1 MSEVAKRLAE
11 LILPNEERAPRPKF
25 DLDARIVPTARK
37 ASAPAVPAAD
47 VARRNNPLNV
57 RPVLTGFTAHAVE
70 LNSVRPVV
78 DLPTVWDVH
87 VYPFARL
94 GSGFSSYTLPDPTLT
109 LEQYHGAAFAFDEA
123 CALEEEP
130 TGTIRPRRTLP
141 PGDLAA
147 SVLEAYAV
155 VVFDP
160 ATDDLA
166 SIVRGQF
173 SAASTSVSWAGL
185 PALGPVTALAS
196 GFSLVPDG
204 NGGTVQAPFSAQ
216 FDIAPPSLNVA
227 PATGGGAIF
236 HLAFLSDGSSW
247 SLYATRLV

>member
-1 MSEVAKRLAE
+1 MTDVAKRLAD
-11 LILPNEERAPRPKF
+11 LILPENPRPPRPKF
-25 DLDARIVPTARK
+25 DLEARILPTARK

-47 VARRNNPLNV
+47 VARRNDPLNV

-78 DLPTVWDVH
+78 DLPVTWDVH
-87 VYPFARL
+87 VYPFARI
-94 GSGFSSYTLPDPTLT
+94 GSGFSSYKLPDPTLT
-109 LEQYHGAAFAFDEA
+109 LEQYHGAAFSFDEV
-123 CALEEEP
+123 CELEDEP
-130 TGTIRPRRTLP
+130 AGTVRPRRTLP

-160 ATDDLA
+160 ETDDLA

-173 SAASTSVSWAGL
+173 STASASVAWAGL
-185 PALGPVTALAS
+185 PALGPITALAS

-204 NGGTVQAPFSAQ
+204 NGGTTQAPFSAQ
-216 FDIAPPSLNVA
+216 FDIAPPSLNAA

-236 HLAFLSDGSSW
+236 HLAFLSDGSVW